1 MIFIKKIC
9 VIFLLWISIVC
20 GFFVFLLGTNI
31 GAYLTFTGITYC
43 IPGLE
48 FDSVSGTWGNFNI
61 THVVYETS
69 IGVFN
74 VDKCDVFLNL
84 KDIWNKKI
92 YINHLFLEDVC
103 IKIKKNDATNKLD
116 KKYEG
121 IKIDNTFS
129 IPFPVIL
136 KNIVLNNT
144 CIHLNNITF
153 EVTKLDTELTFQD
166 NLLTILPVNIKG
178 AVLNIPDV
186 NTLNITTNAID
197 IYKYS
202 NNQRNIKYL
211 LKSLS
216 SKLLIILPSFNLP
229 INIILKDITGENFY
243 IFDNNNSCIINYFYL
258 QTYLYNQTANIKLN
272 LKCPYGYLNAIGS
285 IIFKEYYPINIS
297 LNYTKY
303 HFDTSSNSTNI
314 KKKDVSKIKLV
325 IVGELYNEIRLCCD
339 FLGVIS
345 TVHVLL
351 KTKIIQFGTPIT
363 ISIVGRKIPLSFLGK
378 NDYLIEELDISVNG
392 EIRNYS
398 IQITSKLS
406 SAQFSS
412 LVHIVMSAQGDVN
425 SCSISKLRMT
435 ALEEYLDIQGMV
447 NWVGDIIS
455 WNSMCVLNKIN
466 IFQKWLKCPINLS
479 GNINMQGHVCSDAW
493 DITISDLNLNGSIEN
508 NSISCIG
515 ILYNNS
521 TGIWKIPALLIKW
534 GPNVLKIQEDLKRDS
549 IFNIVFAAP
558 DCNVLIPGLN
568 GSVYGK
574 FKLYSPVKYSPR
586 LLLNINACSLYWH
599 DKNINFDKI
608 MINGDI
614 CYDTVIQSKIFFQAN
629 QIKCG
634 ILSLRKLIMQG
645 QGNIKEHYLDLVAY
659 GDMLSG
665 QVKLFGNL
673 DLFHKT
679 WNSKINKT
687 NIVTSIGTWKLMQD
701 IVLTYQYLTRKVI
714 LNSHYWEVV
723 DCTIPISHVLKE
735 NILNK
740 VNDAFK
746 NLNVVSLKILLPR
759 LMNIHTVRIYCTDCY
774 WILGTLLPKGIIS
787 FSGNQCNIK
796 SAIEESEIFPIT
808 INNITAK
815 IVLTQTTSYCKW
827 FMNIGDDDQ
836 IHGLFKITKLHNTS
850 KLVGNVYVKN
860 VSLVSF
866 FNSLISLQEPINGLL
881 NLNLYFDG
889 YKHHI
894 KIYGTGQLKNFNFN
908 KPDTLFFVKNG
919 QCFIKFFGDHAVL
932 NGIIDTD
939 YGYRLHLNGNIMN
952 FDSINNIHAFFKI
965 RGNQINFCMSPEIKM
980 KISPDFTCTIT
991 SKKIHIEGNVE
1002 IPWAHIEVKE
1012 YSKNITNISS
1022 EEILLDDN
1030 FQLILNNSK
1039 NLFIS
1044 FSANINVCLGNDVNF
1059 NGLGFRTKL
1068 RGNLEIEYN
1077 KNHLALT
1084 GHIDIPSGCFQ
1095 AYGQNLIIRKGQ
1107 LLFSGAINQPY
1118 IDIEAICDPSS
1129 IKEGSI
1135 VGIRITGTF
1144 SQPKIEIFSDSLSLS
1159 PQEITS
1165 YLLGGNKNVIP
1176 LNTDTNIVTSLL
1188 IGATV
1193 RNSEKFVNKIGKIFG
1208 VQDLTLNTQDIGT
1221 APLVALSGYIAPGL
1235 QIKYGIGI
1243 FDLLT
1248 TITVRYCLCSQLY
1261 LEVTSGSN
1269 QQAVDILYK
1278 LDF

>member
-1 MIFIKKIC
+1 MMFAKKIC

-20 GFFVFLLGTNI
+20 GLFVFLLGTNI
-31 GAYLTFTGITYC
+31 GTYLTFTGITYC
-43 IPGLE
+43 IPGLK
-48 FDSVSGTWGNFNI
+48 FDSVSGSWGNFNI
-61 THVVYETS
+61 THVVYETAKS
-69 IGVFN
+69 IIN
-74 VDKCDVFLNL
+74 VDKCDVFFNL
-84 KDIWNKKI
+84 KYIWNRKI

-103 IKIKKNDATNKLD
+103 IKIKKNNAPSKSH
-116 KKYEG
+116 KKYER
-121 IKIDNTFS
+121 IKIDNIFS
-129 IPFPVIL
+129 IPFAIIL

-144 CIHLNNITF
+144 CIHSNNITLK
-153 EVTKLDTELTFQD
+153 VTKLDTELTFQD
-166 NLLTILPVNIKG
+166 NLLTVLPVNIKG
-178 AVLNIPDV
+178 AVLNLSDINV
-186 NTLNITTNAID
+186 LNITTNAID

-202 NNQRNIKYL
+202 NQRNMKYL
-211 LKSLS
+211 LKLLS
-216 SKLLIILPSFNLP
+216 SKLLIKLPSFNLP
-229 INIILKDITGENFY
+229 IDIILKDIIGENFY
-243 IFDNNNSCIINYFYL
+243 IFNNHNSYIINYFYL

-272 LKCPYGYLNAIGS
+272 LKLPYGYFDAIGS
-285 IIFKEYYPINIS
+285 IIFKEYYPINLT

-303 HFDTSSNSTNI
+303 NSNTSSNSTNI
-314 KKKDVSKIKLV
+314 ENKDVSKIKLV
-325 IVGELYNEIRLCCD
+325 IAGELYNEICFCCD

-351 KTKIIQFGTPIT
+351 KTKITQFGMPIT

-378 NDYLIEELDISVNG
+378 NDCLIEELDVSVNG
-392 EIRNYS
+392 ELRNYS
-398 IQITSKLS
+398 IQITSQLS

-412 LVHIVMSAQGDVN
+412 LVHMVMNAQGDVN
-425 SCSISKLRMT
+425 GCSISKLRMT
-435 ALEEYLDIQGMV
+435 ALEEYLDIQGV
-447 NWVGDIIS
+447 ISWEGDMIS
-455 WNSMCVLNKIN
+455 WNSVCVLNKIN
-466 IFQKWLKCPINLS
+466 IFQKWLKYPVNFS
-479 GNINMQGHVCSDAW
+479 GNISTQGHVCSDAW
-493 DITISDLNLNGSIEN
+493 DITISDLNISGSIEN

-515 ILYNNS
+515 VLYNNS
-521 TGIWKIPALLIKW
+521 TGIWKIPTLLIKW
-534 GPNVLKIQEDLKRDS
+534 GPNELKIQEDCKKDS

-574 FKLYSPVKYSPR
+574 FKLYNSVKYSPR
-586 LLLNINACSLYWH
+586 LLLNIDACSLYWR
-599 DKNINFDKI
+599 DKNLNFDKI

-614 CYDTVIQSKIFFQAN
+614 CYDTVIPSKIFFQAN

-634 ILSLRKLIMQG
+634 ILSLRQLIIQG
-645 QGNIKEHYLDLVAY
+645 QGNIKEHYLNLVAS

-679 WNSKINKT
+679 WHSKIDKT
-687 NIVTSIGTWKLMQD
+687 SIVTSTGTWKLMQD

-714 LNSHYWEVV
+714 LNSHYWEII
-723 DCTIPISHVLKE
+723 DCTIPISNVLKK

-746 NLNVVSLKILLPR
+746 NFNVVSLKILLPG
-759 LMNIHTVRIYCTDCY
+759 LINMHTARIYCTDCY
-774 WILGTLLPKGIIS
+774 WILGTLLPKGTIL
-787 FSGNQCNIK
+787 FSGKQFNIK
-796 SAIEESEIFPIT
+796 SSIEELEIFPIK

-815 IVLTQTTSYCKW
+815 IVLTQTTSCCKW
-827 FMNIGDDDQ
+827 FMNIGHDDQ
-836 IHGLFKITKLHNTS
+836 IRGLFKITKLRNTS
-850 KLVGNVYVKN
+850 KLVGNAHVEN

-866 FNSLISLQEPINGLL
+866 CNSLLSLKEPVNGLL
-881 NLNLYFDG
+881 NLNIYFYG
-889 YKHHI
+889 YKHRL
-894 KIYGTGQLKNFNFN
+894 KIYGTAQLKNFNVN
-908 KPDTLFFVKNG
+908 KPDTPFFTKNG
-919 QCFIKFFGDHAVL
+919 QLFVKFFGDHAVL
-932 NGIIDTD
+932 NGTIDTD
-939 YGYRLHLNGNIMN
+939 YGCRLHVNGNIMN
-952 FDSINNIHAFFKI
+952 FDSISNIRAFFKI

-980 KISPDFTCTIT
+980 KISPDFACTIT
-991 SKKIHIEGNVE
+991 AEKVHVEGNIE
-1002 IPWAHIEVKE
+1002 IPWAHIEMKE

-1039 NLFIS
+1039 NLFIA

-1059 NGLGFRTKL
+1059 NGLGFRTRL

-1077 KNHLALT
+1077 KNHSALT
-1084 GHIDIPSGCFQ
+1084 GHIDILSGCFQ

-1118 IDIEAICDPSS
+1118 IDIEAICDPS

-1135 VGIRITGTF
+1135 VGIRINGAF
-1144 SQPKIEIFSDSLSLS
+1144 SQPKIEIFSDSSSLS
-1159 PQEITS
+1159 SQEITS
-1165 YLLGGNKNVIP
+1165 YFLSGSKNIIL

-1193 RNSEKFVNKIGKIFG
+1193 RNSEKFINKIGKIFG

-1235 QIKYGIGI
+1235 QIKYGISI

-1248 TITVRYCLCSQLY
+1248 TITVRYCLGSQLY

-1269 QQAVDILYK
+1269 QQAVDVLYK
-1278 LDF
+1278 FDF